1 MLREMI
7 GEATEISVI
16 SAISA
21 RNAGRQIL
29 YGILTFY
36 VPQKEQKKQKLFLRA
51 DEHRATMREAKAISA
66 ISAISARNAGLQILH
81 GKLTSFKVPKTREVF
96 SLGARSKHVTLEK

>member
-1 MLREMI
+1 MFFI
-7 GEATEISVI
+7 
-16 SAISA
+16 
-21 RNAGRQIL
+21 
-29 YGILTFY
+29 

-81 GKLTSFKVPKTREVF
+81 GKLTSFKVPQKEQKYLGEQKHIGGGKTREVF

>member
-21 RNAGRQIL
+21 RNAGLQIL

-36 VPQKEQKKQKLFLRA
+36 VPQKEQKKQKLFLQ
-51 DEHRATMREAKAISA
+51 
-66 ISAISARNAGLQILH
+66 AGTQRIIRH
-81 GKLTSFKVPKTREVF
+81 
-96 SLGARSKHVTLEK
+96 